1 MYRVDLKIIS
11 PIFPRFFASGYLI
24 LIALMVVWPRYFFV
38 SIGGIG
44 LNPYTVG
51 TLFFLFAAFLILWL
65 SPSVRLAW
73 VCALISRPGVPV
85 LMAGFVFW
93 QIFTALLGEQ
103 PDRSFDIA
111 LRDVLYISVHFFIAT
126 VFLLDLRIFE
136 SLPNVICAASF
147 FVGVLGVW
155 ENLAQVNL
163 IDNLGLLDYAKGDA
177 DQIAQL
183 ASEKVRDGFFRAQS
197 VFSHPIVFGQHMA
210 AFAPLAYVVFRH
222 KNGFMRWIALATL
235 IVTPLA
241 INATGAR
248 SSYIVF
254 FVAIIVFYFI
264 NSQIK
269 PPGLFGP
276 FLTTL
281 ALMTFL
287 ILFGVFFSDYFASLI
302 GGRSYEE
309 ANSSAVRLDMLD
321 MALDSIVHSP
331 IMGYGAGMAAQKA
344 GLIGIS
350 GMLTVDSIY
359 ISIMLDM
366 GFVGI
371 VLFLLII
378 TSSVFGSNSSKVQ
391 GSSET
396 KTLCAAYSAAIAAFA
411 FGQIS
416 LSIVDNLTQL
426 YIAVAALYCCRV
438 RSF

>member
-1 MYRVDLKIIS
+1 
-11 PIFPRFFASGYLI
+11 
-24 LIALMVVWPRYFFV
+24 MVVWPRYFFV

-85 LMAGFVFW
+85 LMAVFVFW

-136 SLPNVICAASF
+136 SLSNVICVASF
-147 FVGVLGVW
+147 FVGILGVF
-155 ENLAQVNL
+155 ENFAQVNL

-254 FVAIIVFYFI
+254 FVATIVFYFI

-321 MALDSIVHSP
+321 MALDSIVRSP

-391 GSSET
+391 GNNET

-416 LSIVDNLTQL
+416 LSIVDNLAQL
-426 YIAVAALYCCRV
+426 YIAAAALYCCRV